1 MKIGASGHQNIPL
14 QAIGY
19 ISHGITGI
27 ISAANDDL
35 MGISSL
41 AAGADQLFAS
51 LILEHGGQ
59 LHVIIPCRSYET
71 TFPDKTDLER
81 YKFLLSKAYN
91 IETLSYPQPSEDA
104 YLEAGRRVVDS
115 SDLLIAVWDGKPARG
130 KGGTAD
136 IVHYATSRGIKV
148 EVVWPDGVIR

>member
-1 MKIGASGHQNIPL
+1 
-14 QAIGY
+14 
-19 ISHGITGI
+19 I

-91 IETLSYPQPSEDA
+91 IETLSYPQPSDDA

-115 SDLLIAVWDGKPARG
+115 SDLLIAVWDGKPAR
-130 KGGTAD
+130 
-136 IVHYATSRGIKV
+136 
-148 EVVWPDGVIR
+148 